1 MLLISQ
7 ATLSKK
13 ACNTG
18 EKITISVEIKEKSDF
33 PFDFPFDYP
42 IFTESIALPQ
52 KNNITGGYNEAYI

>member
-7 ATLSKK
+7 TTLSKQQ
-13 ACNTG
+13 CTVG
-18 EKITISVEIKEKSDF
+18 EKITISVEIREKSDF

-52 KNNITGGYNEAYI
+52 KTT

>member
-7 ATLSKK
+7 AALSKQQC
-13 ACNTG
+13 AVG

-52 KNNITGGYNEAYI
+52 KTT